1 MRTWT
6 RAALDHVCGRCGL
19 PIGKGDPLVR
29 VTLAGVGH
37 ALLRCQACE
46 SATEGTMPPPDLPT
60 EGRTATTR
68 PALDFTR
75 LGLLP
80 LDFSRREPGMEG

>member
-6 RAALDHVCGRCGL
+6 RAALDHVCGRCGQT
-19 PIGKGDPLVR
+19 IAQGDPLVR

-46 SATEGTMPPPDLPT
+46 SATEGTAPPPELPT
-60 EGRTATTR
+60 ERRADQIK
-68 PALDFTR
+68 PPLDFTR
-75 LGLLP
+75 VGLLP
-80 LDFSRREPGMEG
+80 LDFSRREG